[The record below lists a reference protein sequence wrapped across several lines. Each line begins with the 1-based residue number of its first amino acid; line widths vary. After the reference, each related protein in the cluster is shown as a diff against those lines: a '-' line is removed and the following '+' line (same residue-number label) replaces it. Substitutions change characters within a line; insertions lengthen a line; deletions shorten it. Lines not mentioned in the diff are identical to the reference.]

1 MRRDSPRIAA
11 WAASLG
17 LLVFGL
23 YCWAGTVVE
32 AWKGVQLLSEIASE
46 LARVREAFD
55 KPTLRLLDRKWAP
68 FVLAVF
74 KSSFSRDRS
83 SVSCELLHA
92 QVDAY
97 LADLRSVGIET
108 PNGNGRNLSVQWMND
123 QWLYRDTG
131 EDAEEQYSLTSHAL
145 EALSLVESLARDRAL
160 LSESRLTMIV
170 DAVRHRATQAN
181 PDRDERVR
189 RLDQQIAELTSE
201 RDRVAGGG
209 EIAAAS
215 VEDMREGYANLIDLI
230 GQLPGDFKRVEE
242 SVAAMHRQIVNDF
255 RAEDRPVSEVLDEY
269 LAKTD
274 ALMSLTAEGR
284 AFEGAFELLRNES
297 LLLELKRDL
306 ETILTHP
313 FAEQLKP
320 VERRSFS
327 ATVGL
332 IRSGIDD
339 VLTQRNGLTTTLRE
353 HIVNHD
359 IVKDR
364 ELEGLLRDINKE
376 LVAWM
381 QTAGPQS
388 KVRAELMPGTL
399 DAPHLRER
407 FFDPQAHVAPAALAD
422 VSQHAPQALSLD
434 EMRKQGGPQLAE
446 MREALREAISAHNDL
461 ADASLGD
468 LFNELGP
475 ELRRPVEILG
485 LMQLAT
491 QLDAVTHEGA
501 EQYTSIRPDGTERT
515 FAVPRITFNDDET
528 SALEALNSGA
538 NSER

>member
-1 MRRDSPRIAA
+1 MSDIA
-11 WAASLG
+11 G
-17 LLVFGL
+17 
-23 YCWAGTVVE
+23 
-32 AWKGVQLLSEIASE
+32 E
-46 LARVREAFD
+46 LARVREAFE

-83 SVSCELLHA
+83 TVQCDLLHA
-92 QVDAY
+92 QVEAY
-97 LADLRSVGIET
+97 LADLRTVGTET
-108 PNGNGRNLSVQWMND
+108 PTGSGRSLCVQWMND

-131 EDAEEQYSLTSHAL
+131 EDAEEHYSLTSHAL
-145 EALSLVESLARDRAL
+145 EAMSLVESLSRDRAL
-160 LSESRLTMIV
+160 ISESRLAMIV

-189 RLDQQIAELTSE
+189 RLDQQIEELTSE

-215 VEDMREGYANLIDLI
+215 VDDMREGYANLIDLI

-242 SVAAMHRQIVNDF
+242 SVATMHRQIVNDF

-284 AFEGAFELLRNES
+284 AFEGAFELLRNEA
-297 LLLELKRDL
+297 LLYELKGDL
-306 ETILTHP
+306 DTILSHP
-313 FAEQLKP
+313 FADQLKP
-320 VERRSFS
+320 VERRSFA
-327 ATVGL
+327 ATVQL
-332 IRSGIDD
+332 IRNGIDD

-376 LVAWM
+376 LVTWM

-388 KVRAELMPGTL
+388 RVHAEIMPGNL
-399 DAPHLRER
+399 DAAHLRER
-407 FFDPQAHVAPAALAD
+407 FYDPQAHVPPAALAD
-422 VSQHAPQALSLD
+422 VSQHAPELLSLED
-434 EMRKQGGPQLAE
+434 MRQQGGPQLPE
-446 MREALREAISAHNDL
+446 MREALVGAFTQNNAQGG
-461 ADASLGD
+461 DASMGD
-468 LFNELGP
+468 VFNALAP

-491 QLDAVTHEGA
+491 NIDAVTHAGPV
-501 EQYTSIRPDGTERT
+501 EQYRTVRPDGTQRT
-515 FAVPRITFNDDET
+515 FDVARIALNDNET
-528 SALEALNSGA
+528 AALEALNSGA
-538 NSER
+538 NSD